1 MGIVWRR
8 HHRRGRPR
16 RQPLRVQIRISNS
29 LVAAKRVPR
38 RGRRPDVASNSA
50 LGKRRGRRECRVMA
64 SPMARLQQKKQAAV
78 TTGSARSTGIPCAMV
93 YGLYRALPGDRA
105 FLPPS
110 SARSSRDLS
119 LSVGRPGPHD
129 FAVRVS
135 HVRLTCP
142 PRPSHPRPTY
152 RDDRPK
158 RPSSS
163 RRDAR
168 EHRFDLPDAAS
179 ADACG
184 RLARRAI
191 GARVHARRAWRHNH
205 QAGFGESAFQRM
217 RRLMLASVSSLL
229 AMSPIRPTR

>member
-1 MGIVWRR
+1 MPGDGLTHGPPATKKAGGS
-8 HHRRGRPR
+8 HHRFSQINRHS
-16 RQPLRVQIRISNS
+16 LRDGFNGFLRALLGDHC
-29 LVAAKRVPR
+29 LVAT
-38 RGRRPDVASNSA
+38 VARETRERLHELSA
-50 LGKRRGRRECRVMA
+50 CIGA
-64 SPMARLQQKKQAAV
+64 
-78 TTGSARSTGIPCAMV
+78 
-93 YGLYRALPGDRA
+93 
-105 FLPPS
+105 
-110 SARSSRDLS
+110 
-119 LSVGRPGPHD
+119 PGPHD